1 MTSMLKQ
8 GWFHLDG
15 DFLQQALSDY
25 SGQEILAYFD
35 GRPPTWS
42 DIVNGGLPQRG
53 VTKALA
59 TELMNYS
66 PKSPVGRLRLIHGAS
81 GEGKTTVAM
90 QCAAE
95 IARSAPASYVLWRT
109 PGAGLD
115 TQLVQSL
122 PTGRHYILFSDDA
135 EEIARDLFEVVNKV
149 TRPDISYVAVAR
161 TIDWSHVRG
170 DAYPWATHIGYRKTY
185 LTGLDEADAE
195 LVVAAW
201 SRHGEKGLGRLAEWE
216 HNDARVSELLRAIRE
231 EAAIEDG
238 ALLGGMIRV
247 RYGDYFTDR
256 VRDLMR
262 SLAAQRTPSG
272 STLSSAFLYIAAAHL
287 ARLQLPPNILA
298 EALGVPTSRIMSE
311 VVIPLR
317 DEAAVTIA
325 GGGVL
330 TRHRLI
336 AEACITVAEQVNVNL
351 AETYSRLV
359 QSAFRVG
366 RHHFVR
372 DYEKYTNLC
381 RFFEKS
387 RPEVAI
393 AAARAAV
400 DEEKNSLGYIHN
412 LAHILRK
419 TGQADEAAFISEKTS
434 KMLPSMQDK
443 NLSNKER
450 VFYREWA
457 TTEGTLGNPAVSIW
471 LSSISLSD
479 LRESDSPG
487 SGHIET
493 ALAAVGGTMAT
504 MHQNVPRDEFATGVR
519 AAETLGHLLD
529 LSRTAKSFFSR
540 QRRLADEWGTPK
552 MGLDDCKIALEK
564 AITAAWA
571 VRERDLPHLTS
582 APKLRFTAM
591 YKDLGIA

>member
-1 MTSMLKQ
+1 MTSILKQ
-8 GWFHLDG
+8 GWLRLDG
-15 DFLQQALSDY
+15 DFLQPTPSDY
-25 SGQEILAYFD
+25 SGQDILAYFD

-53 VTKALA
+53 VSKALA

-81 GEGKTTVAM
+81 GEGKTTAAM

-95 IARSAPASYVLWRT
+95 IARSAPDSYVLWRN

-122 PTGRHYILFSDDA
+122 PAGRHYILFSDDA

-161 TIDWSHVRG
+161 TIDWAHVRG

-185 LTGLDEADAE
+185 LTGLDEADAK
-195 LVVAAW
+195 LVVATW
-201 SRHGEKGLGRLAEWE
+201 SRHGEKGLGRLAEWD
-216 HNDARVSELLRAIRE
+216 HNDARVSELLKAIRE
-231 EAAIEDG
+231 EAAVEDG

-287 ARLQLPPNILA
+287 ARLQLPPNVLA

-311 VVIPLR
+311 IVSPLR
-317 DEAAVTIA
+317 DEAAVTVA

-336 AEACITVAEQVNVNL
+336 AEACITVAEQVNANL

-366 RHHFVR
+366 RHHFIR

-387 RPEVAI
+387 RPDVAI

-400 DEEKNSLGYIHN
+400 DEEKNSS
-412 LAHILRK
+412 A
-419 TGQADEAAFISEKTS
+419 TS
-434 KMLPSMQDK
+434 
-443 NLSNKER
+443 
-450 VFYREWA
+450 
-457 TTEGTLGNPAVSIW
+457 TT
-471 LSSISLSD
+471 
-479 LRESDSPG
+479 
-487 SGHIET
+487 
-493 ALAAVGGTMAT
+493 
-504 MHQNVPRDEFATGVR
+504 
-519 AAETLGHLLD
+519 
-529 LSRTAKSFFSR
+529 SRTFFARRGRPMKRRSSR
-540 QRRLADEWGTPK
+540 RKHPRCSLQCRTGISQIKREYFTENGRPPKASSGTRPFPYGSHRSLYRICTRATPLDRVTLKPPLQPWVEPWQRCTRRYRGMSSPRAFEPQRHWDTFS
-552 MGLDDCKIALEK
+552 
-564 AITAAWA
+564 
-571 VRERDLPHLTS
+571 TS
-582 APKLRFTAM
+582 AELQNPSSRASGDWQMSGVFLK
-591 YKDLGIA
+591 